1 MGTVFGNALFHF
13 STATRAT
20 WFAADLFD
28 VSNVAGAIFGSVF
41 EAQFTDLPAW
51 WGEDYKRRRQAL
63 PPALSMFAMVICRLE
78 FAFAFET
85 FAFFAVFAHEFARER
100 IVALDREDFAA

>member
-1 MGTVFGNALFHF
+1 
-13 STATRAT
+13 
-20 WFAADLFD
+20 
-28 VSNVAGAIFGSVF
+28 
-41 EAQFTDLPAW
+41 
-51 WGEDYKRRRQAL
+51 
-63 PPALSMFAMVICRLE
+63 MVICRLE